1 MHEAKAKFCDCSRVL
16 TFFCYNYDF
25 IVKIPFWDKSRL
37 DSIALA
43 DWLLSD
49 GQQDKATG
57 MLGLAENKLADA
69 VENQE
74 RQMGDVLPTK
84 FQTHVTSRTF

>member
-1 MHEAKAKFCDCSRVL
+1 VATTAGQSPSTTPASWSLIPLYTPFLQYCIYRV
-16 TFFCYNYDF
+16 F
-25 IVKIPFWDKSRL
+25 
-37 DSIALA
+37 A

-49 GQQDKATG
+49 GQQDKASG
-57 MLGLAENKLADA
+57 MLGLAEAKLADA